1 MKEFIKRYFIIF
13 PIVIFLGLSLFSH
26 SCANTTQAPT
36 GGPKDT
42 IPPVL
47 VKISPLPG
55 SKNVPTHGTR
65 VYFGF
70 DEYVKVSNGTSIY
83 LSPPQKK
90 APKYK
95 IKGKGVLVYFEEDL
109 LPNTTYTLD
118 ITNAI
123 QDNNEG
129 NNFPGY
135 TTVFSTGENI
145 DSMMITGT
153 VMDCNTLLPIKDATV
168 MLYKNQEDSAVF
180 KERPFASTKTDDWGY
195 FVLRNIKDT
204 TYRLYA
210 IVDAN
215 NNNVYDPDE
224 DRIAFQD
231 SLIKPL
237 TKVNDSLPELKKY
250 DMKDTALCLARK
262 SDFELRVFKERPSK
276 QMLMNSKRTSA
287 RSAYIT
293 FMAPDAKID
302 SLWFYGF
309 PATEVITK
317 FNQTDD
323 SLLLWLND
331 QRRMPDTLKLG
342 LVYWKTDSTGTLQPK
357 TERVDL
363 VDENM
368 IKNKH
373 KRIKIEHADTVCALK
388 LTAVPEKVEAEGF
401 LIKFDYPPIIG
412 KFDSL
417 KFWSINPRQ
426 KQQNEKFTYYRDKDD
441 ITLYHIT
448 PKVTFQSGWE
458 YMFKIPERVFK
469 DINNHWN
476 DSTEVK
482 VSLPTDETL
491 SSLTMNITGVK
502 SGSRYIIDLLD
513 EKRSN
518 VLRTIKIETS
528 IDYSFKYL
536 AAGKY
541 SLRVTEDRNKNDFV
555 DTGSLLEHKQPE
567 KVIFVKFNG
576 SEYLNIPEKS
586 DIVQDIDF
594 KELFK

>member
-1 MKEFIKRYFIIF
+1 MRKFIKRYFIIF
-13 PIVIFLGLSLFSH
+13 PIGFFLALSVFSH

-47 VKISPLPG
+47 TKVLPLPG
-55 SKNVPTHGTR
+55 SKNVPTHGTT

-70 DEYVKVSNGTSIY
+70 NEYVKVSSGSSIY

-95 IKGKGVLVYFEEDL
+95 IRGKGVLVYFEEDL

-123 QDNNEG
+123 QDNNE
-129 NNFPGY
+129 NNPFPGF
-135 TTVFSTGENI
+135 TTVFSTGSSI

-153 VMDCNTLLPIKDATV
+153 VLDCKTLLPVKDATV
-168 MLYKNQEDSAVF
+168 MLYKNHGDSAVF
-180 KERPFASTKTDDWGY
+180 KERPFVSSRTDDWGY
-195 FVLRNIKDT
+195 FVLRNIQDT
-204 TYRLYA
+204 VYRLYA

-224 DRIAFQD
+224 DRVAFLD

-237 TKVNDSLPELKKY
+237 QKVNDSLPELKKY
-250 DMKDTALCLARK
+250 DMKDTLNCLARK
-262 SDFELRVFKERPSK
+262 SEIELRVFKERPSK
-276 QMLMNSKRTSA
+276 QMLMNKVRTA
-287 RSAYIT
+287 PRSAYIT

-309 PATEVITK
+309 PANDVITE
-317 FNQTDD
+317 FNPTND

-342 LVYWKTDSTGTLQPK
+342 LVYWKTDSTGGLVQK
-357 TERVDL
+357 TEKVDL

-373 KRIKIEHADTVCALK
+373 KRVKVEHADTVCALTLK
-388 LTAVPEKVEAEGF
+388 GEPEKVEDEGF
-401 LIKFDYPPIIG
+401 TIKFDFPPIIG

-417 KFWSINPRQ
+417 KFWSVNPRQ
-426 KQQNEKFTYYRDKDD
+426 KEQNETFSYYRDIHDL
-441 ITLYHIT
+441 TLYHIT
-448 PKVTFQSGWE
+448 PKVKFQNGWE
-458 YMFKIPERVFK
+458 YHFKIPQRVFK
-469 DINNHWN
+469 DINGHWN

-491 SSLTMNITGVK
+491 SSLSLNIIS
-502 SGSRYIIDLLD
+502 SGDSRYIIDLLN
-513 EKRSN
+513 EKRSE
-518 VLRTIKIETS
+518 VLKTYKIES
-528 IDYSFKYL
+528 SAKINMKYL
-536 AAGKY
+536 KPGKY
-541 SLRVTEDRNKNDFV
+541 SLRVTEDKNRNDFV
-555 DTGSLLEHKQPE
+555 DTGSLLQHRQPE
-567 KVIFVKFNG
+567 KVIFIKFND
-576 SEYLNIPEKS
+576 SEYINIPQKS
-586 DIVQDIDF
+586 DIVQDLNF